1 MKKIFILLV
10 LSLSIFSCKD
20 KSKDNDNIFA
30 FREYIFET
38 TSGVVSVQNPINIS
52 FVKEIVNYSENSELK
67 EGVIQISPKIEG
79 KYVVVD
85 KHNIQIIPDK
95 FLLPDTEYTVK
106 VALKKLFI
114 NVPKDYKK
122 FQFQFKTIAPN
133 FSIDTRDLQS
143 YSKKWQYLEAYLHA
157 ADVMS
162 IEDCKSIIKAEQDGK
177 PLSVK
182 WQELNNKSFIFT
194 IDSIQRKVEN
204 SEIQI
209 SWNGEKAHIKNKG
222 KNKVLIPGQNNFI
235 IMRVDVIQHPEQYL
249 EINFSDPLKK
259 RQNFAGLVNLQG
271 QSNLKYAVDGNVLK
285 VYPNHRIIGN
295 VLTEVFAG
303 IKSVDGFKLKKTF
316 NSRVA
321 FEQIKPAVRLI
332 NQGVILP
339 NSQDLFFNFEAVN
352 LQSVDVRII
361 KIFENN
367 VLQFLQNNSLNS
379 NNSNSIRQVGRRV
392 ALKKMPLITNPKAN
406 TGKWKAYAVDLSK
419 MIKTEPGAIYR
430 VELSFKMEDAIY
442 ACSEED
448 LDDDDED
455 YYDDDYYYDY
465 DTEASEDDEERE
477 EQYWDNLIYR
487 YKYYTYNWRQRDN
500 PCHAAYYNEDRVVAT
515 NILASNL
522 GVIAKRGNN
531 QTYYFVVSD
540 IISTKPVAQ
549 AQVTLYNYQQQ
560 EIAQLTTNTE
570 GMAQYKADKNAY
582 FAVVSNGVNKTY
594 IKLDDGN
601 SLSLSKFNVSGKKLK
616 KGLKGYLYGER
627 GVWRPGDSLHLT
639 FVLNDQAN
647 PIPNGHP
654 IRFELRDARG
664 QLVNKQLSNHQP
676 NLFHTFIVPTD
687 VDAPTGTWNASV
699 KVGGVTFHKQ
709 LKIAT
714 IKPNRLKI
722 NIDFGD
728 SEVIQAAQGING
740 ELSVNWLHGAPAKN
754 IKTEVKMKLASTA
767 THFEN
772 YPNYVFNDPTRSFD
786 SEEISIFDGKLNN
799 DGKANVYKKLPDTS
813 TAPGM
818 LKATF
823 LTRAFEN
830 GGDFS
835 MDVFSKKISP
845 YASYVGLHSPEAR
858 AYGSYYTDEDTT
870 FDLVCVNG
878 KGEPLKRKKDLQLR
892 VYKINW

>member
-1 MKKIFILLV
+1 
-10 LSLSIFSCKD
+10 
-20 KSKDNDNIFA
+20 
-30 FREYIFET
+30 
-38 TSGVVSVQNPINIS
+38 
-52 FVKEIVNYSENSELK
+52 
-67 EGVIQISPKIEG
+67 
-79 KYVVVD
+79 
-85 KHNIQIIPDK
+85 
-95 FLLPDTEYTVK
+95 
-106 VALKKLFI
+106 
-114 NVPKDYKK
+114 
-122 FQFQFKTIAPN
+122 
-133 FSIDTRDLQS
+133 
-143 YSKKWQYLEAYLHA
+143 
-157 ADVMS
+157 
-162 IEDCKSIIKAEQDGK
+162 
-177 PLSVK
+177 
-182 WQELNNKSFIFT
+182 
-194 IDSIQRKVEN
+194 
-204 SEIQI
+204 
-209 SWNGEKAHIKNKG
+209 
-222 KNKVLIPGQNNFI
+222 
-235 IMRVDVIQHPEQYL
+235 
-249 EINFSDPLKK
+249 
-259 RQNFAGLVNLQG
+259 
-271 QSNLKYAVDGNVLK
+271 
-285 VYPNHRIIGN
+285 
-295 VLTEVFAG
+295 
-303 IKSVDGFKLKKTF
+303 
-316 NSRVA
+316 
-321 FEQIKPAVRLI
+321 
-332 NQGVILP
+332 LP

-430 VELSFKMEDAIY
+430 VELSFNMEDAIY

-448 LDDDDED
+448 LDEDDED

-500 PCHAAYYNEDRVVAT
+500 PCHAAYYNEDRIVTT

-892 VYKINW
+892 VYKINWRWWWSSSYDDLAGYVSSEYHEKVYDKTLKTDKNGKTSFSLNIPEDRGGRYLIRIYDPISGHATGRTAYFYRDWWVVHREAPVNQPICCCFLQIKKNMT